1 MRLPVFFSDSDT
13 LGFSYKVGKRGASE
27 STDIMFSDDLFDI
40 IDYLKR
46 VACAQVIRTTAF
58 VIGSCRAGGT
68 QDFLIEQVVYA
79 GAYCDFVL
87 PVIAGIQSEYTITA

>member
-1 MRLPVFFSDSDT
+1 MRLAVLFSEPVT
-13 LGFSYKVGKRGASE
+13 LGFSYKVGKRGGGRSSE
-27 STDIMFSDDLFDI
+27 STDIVFSDDLFDI

-58 VIGSCRAGGT
+58 VIGSCRAG
-68 QDFLIEQVVYA
+68 
-79 GAYCDFVL
+79 AYCDFVL